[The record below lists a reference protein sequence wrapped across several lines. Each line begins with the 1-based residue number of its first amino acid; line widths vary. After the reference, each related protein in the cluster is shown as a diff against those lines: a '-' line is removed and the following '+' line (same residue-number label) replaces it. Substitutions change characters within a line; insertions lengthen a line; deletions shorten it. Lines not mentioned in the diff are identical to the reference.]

1 MKKRVAL
8 IGNMNNN
15 FFAITRYLRDEGY
28 DAHLFYKLAEE
39 HFQPKADSL
48 SLAYSNYCHEVNWD
62 SEYSEENRSRILEDL
77 NSFDFFIGQG
87 DEAALAHFAG
97 INFNVYYPY
106 GSDFY
111 KYAWL
116 PQEYTFLQKVY
127 MRIIKKIPFS
137 VSNNGTAAKYIRS
150 TIVNANHVFLDYT
163 NEKYE
168 AKLLNLNLKGKYA
181 NIPMP
186 FIYFKQYET
195 DNFDVHWKSQIDAIR
210 NENDLI
216 LLYHGRQE
224 WKKALEYKNNDF
236 TSKNTHHLIEGFA
249 QFCKD
254 FPKNKAKLIMLEYGG
269 DVFNS
274 KKLISELQIEEK
286 VIWFPKMYRKDIMYL
301 IKNVDVCSGEFN
313 LSYLTFGTIIEAMTM
328 GKPVIHYREDQ
339 LYTHYPELYPMY
351 KARESVEISN
361 SLREAYLNKE
371 DREQKGKEAM
381 DWVKKYFIQE
391 PLKALVN
398 IIEKQL

>member
-1 MKKRVAL
+1 MKKRIAL
-8 IGNMNNN
+8 IGNLNNN
-15 FFAITRYLRDEGY
+15 FFAITKYLRDGGY

-39 HFQPKADSL
+39 HFQPKADTFTL
-48 SLAYSNYCHEVNWD
+48 EYMEYCHEVQWLN
-62 SEYSEENRSRILEDL
+62 EYSDKNKKVIQNDIK
-77 NSFDFFIGQG
+77 NFDFFIGQG

-97 INFNVYYPY
+97 VNFNVYYPY

-116 PQEYTFLQKVY
+116 PQEFTFLQKIYARFV
-127 MRIIKKIPFS
+127 KKIPYN
-137 VSNNGTAAKYIRS
+137 VLNNGTPAKFIRS
-150 TIVNANHVFLDYT
+150 TIVNAENVFLDYT

-168 AKLLNLNLKGKYA
+168 AKLVNLNLKGIHK

-186 FIYFKQYET
+186 FIYCKQYE
-195 DNFDVHWKSQIDAIR
+195 NEFSDVHWKSQIDLIR
-210 NENDLI
+210 RENDFI

-254 FPKNKAKLIMLEYGG
+254 FPSKSIKLIMLEYGG

-274 KKLISELQIEEK
+274 KKLISELNIEDK

-313 LSYLTFGTIIEAMTM
+313 LSYLTFGTIIEAMLM
-328 GKPVIHYREDQ
+328 GKPVVHHRVDE
-339 LYTHYPELYPMY
+339 LYKSYPELYPLY
-351 KARESVEISN
+351 NAREVDEIKTCLKDAFVN
-361 SLREAYLNKE
+361 PNKRLE
-371 DREQKGKEAM
+371 MGDSARS
-381 DWVKKYFIQE
+381 WVKKYFIE
-391 PLKALVN
+391 NPLVELIKV
-398 IIEKQL
+398 IEKQ